1 LLPNELSYRFGFT
14 TRQGFEV
21 VVPSLH
27 SNENA
32 VTPLL
37 EARNLAKAY
46 PGTMALRD
54 VSFDLLSGEVH
65 CLIGENGAGKSTLIK
80 ILAGTVSQDDGEILI
95 EGRPVGHTQVR
106 ERRDLGISVIYQD
119 LNLVHQLTVAENI
132 YLGHEPKTPFGT
144 VDDRRMRRMSADL
157 IDQLG
162 VSFPVNAKVGD
173 LPIPLQQLTATARAL
188 SLNGKV
194 LIMDEPS
201 TVLSGKDLEVLF
213 EVVRRLR
220 QRGIGIIYISH
231 YLDEVFTLG
240 DRVTVLR
247 DGQFVATKRVSETS
261 REDLIRM
268 MVGRSLGDLDK
279 AMGGREVGPV
289 ILRVDHLTRGTVL
302 RDVSL
307 SLRRGEVLG
316 VAGLVGA
323 GRTELARAIVGLDR
337 FDSGEVWFNGRAR
350 RIKSPGQA
358 VAMGINLVPE
368 DRKAEGLVSVLSIRA
383 NAALSVLPRMTR
395 FGFIRFGA
403 LRAKIDRLAK
413 TMAIKA
419 PRLEMRVSGLSGG
432 NQQKVVLTKCLAT
445 DCQVLI
451 LDEPTRGVD
460 VGAKVEIYKLV
471 DDLVHSG
478 MAILLISSE
487 LREILAFSD
496 RILVMSE
503 GRIAA
508 ELDGRTATQEQLMA
522 HAVPRSASGQSERTT

>member
-1 LLPNELSYRFGFT
+1 
-14 TRQGFEV
+14 

-27 SNENA
+27 SNEKVA
-32 VTPLL
+32 TPLL

-46 PGTMALRD
+46 PGTIALRD

-80 ILAGTVSQDDGEILI
+80 ILAGTVAQDEGEILI
-95 EGRPVGHTQVR
+95 EGHPVGHAQVR
-106 ERRDLGISVIYQD
+106 QRRDLGISVIYQD

-132 YLGHEPKTPFGT
+132 YLGHEPRTPFGM
-144 VDDRRMRRMSADL
+144 VDDRRMRQMSAEL
-157 IDQLG
+157 IDKLG
-162 VSFPVNAKVGD
+162 VSFPVDAKVGD

-247 DGQFVATKRVSETS
+247 DGQIVATKRVSETS

-323 GRTELARAIVGLDR
+323 GRTELARAIVGLDH
-337 FDSGEVWFNGRAR
+337 FDSGEVWFDGRPR
-350 RIKSPGQA
+350 RIKSPSQA

-395 FGFIRFGA
+395 FGFIRFGT

-471 DDLVHSG
+471 DDLVRAG

-503 GRIAA
+503 GRVAA

-522 HAVPRSASGQSERTT
+522 HAVPRSAAGQSERAA

>member
-1 LLPNELSYRFGFT
+1 VS
-14 TRQGFEV
+14 
-21 VVPSLH
+21 
-27 SNENA
+27 
-32 VTPLL
+32 PLL
-37 EARNLAKAY
+37 EARNLAKVY
-46 PGTMALRD
+46 PGTVALRD

-80 ILAGTVSQDDGEILI
+80 ILAGTVVQDGGEILI

-119 LNLVHQLTVAENI
+119 LNLVPQLTVAENI
-132 YLGHEPKTPFGT
+132 YLGREPRTPFGT
-144 VDDRRMRRMSADL
+144 VDDRKMRQMSSEL
-157 IDQLG
+157 IDMLG
-162 VSFPVNAKVGD
+162 VSFPVDSKVGD

-188 SLNGKV
+188 SLNCKV

-201 TVLSGKDLEVLF
+201 TVLSGKDLDVLF

-220 QRGIGIIYISH
+220 RRGIGIIYISH
-231 YLDEVFTLG
+231 HLDEVFTLG

-247 DGQFVATKRVSETS
+247 DGHFVATKVVSETS

-279 AMGGREVGPV
+279 TMGGRTVGEEV
-289 ILRVDHLTRGTVL
+289 LRVDHLTRGTVL
-302 RDVSL
+302 RDISL

-337 FDSGEVWFNGRAR
+337 FDSGEVRFEGKIRH
-350 RIKSPGQA
+350 IKSPSQA
-358 VAMGINLVPE
+358 VAMGISLVPE
-368 DRKAEGLVSVLSIRA
+368 DRKAQGLVSVLSIRA

-395 FGFIRFGA
+395 FGFIRFRA
-403 LRAKIDRLAK
+403 LRTKIDRLAK

-445 DCQVLI
+445 DCKVLI

-471 DDLVHSG
+471 NDLVRSG
-478 MAILLISSE
+478 LAILLISSE

-508 ELDGRTATQEQLMA
+508 ELDGLTATQEQLMA
-522 HAVPRSASGQSERTT
+522 YAVPSSPRGETERAA